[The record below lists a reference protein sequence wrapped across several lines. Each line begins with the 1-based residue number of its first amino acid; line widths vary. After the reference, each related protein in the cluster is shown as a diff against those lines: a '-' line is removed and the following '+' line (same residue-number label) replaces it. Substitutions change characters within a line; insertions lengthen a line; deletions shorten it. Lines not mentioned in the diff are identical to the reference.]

1 MSKFNVVDK
10 YNNLNKGNKGVAVVG
25 TGLLIFAGYYI
36 GLSILQYLLAKY
48 FNIYYSKIELFIAAM
63 CWGIFEYLSGAGI
76 RGSK

>member
-1 MSKFNVVDK
+1 MSKFSVVDK
-10 YNNLNKGNKGVAVVG
+10 YNNLNTGSKGVAVVG
-25 TGLLIFAGYYI
+25 IGLLIFAGYYI

-63 CWGIFEYLSGAGI
+63 CWGIFESLSGAGM